1 MANYVDV
8 VAVKFD
14 DEGQVYLYRAPKF
27 SHLKPGTDVLTED
40 DVVCEVVSTMTCEA
54 NGEDLEFVMAVAG
67 ITELP
72 KLKAVFYRS
81 DLEYGDDEV

>member
-40 DVVCEVVSTMTCEA
+40 DVVCDWGFCVVCFFF
-54 NGEDLEFVMAVAG
+54 LVVVMLWL
-67 ITELP
+67 I
-72 KLKAVFYRS
+72 
-81 DLEYGDDEV
+81 